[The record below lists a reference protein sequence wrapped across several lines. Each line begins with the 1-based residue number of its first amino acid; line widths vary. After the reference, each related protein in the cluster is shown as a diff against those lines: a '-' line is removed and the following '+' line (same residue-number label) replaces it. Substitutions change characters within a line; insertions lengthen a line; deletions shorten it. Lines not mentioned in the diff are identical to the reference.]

1 MTSMSGAP
9 RSSPRTLIGNRL
21 AAGIVCAWLA
31 ACATVEAPVPTPTP
45 SQEVTPPPRP
55 QPSPV
60 SATGAWPHAAGQ
72 VLARNERLLLYR
84 PAVDDRLG
92 AIAARFLGRSDDA
105 WQISEA
111 NGGAPLEAGVPMVVP
126 LKPLNPGGV
135 VGDRVQTVPI
145 LCYHRFGAGNSKMII
160 SPARFAAQLEWL
172 ARNGYQVIRLSA
184 LEGFLAGQRPLPPK
198 SVVITIDDG
207 YESVHRHAF
216 PLLKQYGF
224 PATVFAYSDFIGAG
238 DALRWPQMQE
248 MVSSGLIDIQ
258 SHSKSHRN
266 LVERLPGETEDRYRA
281 NLDAEMQIPR
291 ESIQRRLAGVQM
303 RHIAYPF
310 GDANAPVTE
319 AAQRHGFTLGLTVV
333 PGGNAFYAQPMLL
346 RRTMIF
352 GDMDLDA
359 FKSRLQTSRPF
370 VGS

>member
-1 MTSMSGAP
+1 M
-9 RSSPRTLIGNRL
+9 
-21 AAGIVCAWLA
+21 AAVVGVLLA
-31 ACATVEAPVPTPTP
+31 ACASVESPTLPSGPPAAPRPTPP
-45 SQEVTPPPRP
+45 INPPP
-55 QPSPV
+55 SP
-60 SATGAWPHAAGQ
+60 AAWPHAAGQ

-84 PAVDDRLG
+84 PAADDRLG
-92 AIAARFLGRSDDA
+92 AIAARFLGRSEEA
-105 WQISEA
+105 WQISDA
-111 NGGAPLEAGVPMVVP
+111 NAGALLEAGVPLLVP
-126 LKPLNPGGV
+126 LKPLNPTGV
-135 VGDRVQTVPI
+135 VGDRVQTVPV
-145 LCYHRFGAGNSKMII
+145 LCYHRFGPGNSKMIM
-160 SPARFAAQLEWL
+160 SPVRFAAQLEWL

-184 LEGFLAGQRPLPPK
+184 LEGFLSGQRPLPPK

-248 MVSSGLIDIQ
+248 MISSGLIDIQ

-266 LVERLPGETEDRYRA
+266 LVERLPGETDERYRA
-281 NLDAEMQIPR
+281 NLEAEMQVPR
-291 ESIQRRLAGVQM
+291 DVIQRRMAGVQM

-359 FKSRLQTSRPF
+359 FKARLQTSRPLS
-370 VGS
+370 GT